1 MSDPI
6 EQARAHFM
14 QTLGNVPEP
23 IRAFMDHAPGYL
35 EGYLKMREY
44 IYTEPPKAA
53 LDLKTKELIYV
64 LLDIVTRNLDG
75 AENHLRAAMR
85 HGLTSAELAEACMQV
100 IHVCGI
106 TPWGTVGWKVCDTA
120 ARLEREARTAGAK
133 ADPKAAARA
142 KAKGGGKTKGAGRT
156 KAAAGTKRA
165 GKRKAEGRASAGG

>member
-14 QTLGNVPEP
+14 ATLGNVPEP

-44 IYTEPPKAA
+44 IYTAPPKAA

-64 LLDIVTRNLDG
+64 LLDIVTRNLEG
-75 AENHLRAAMR
+75 AENHLQAAMR

-120 ARLEREARTAGAK
+120 ARIEREAKGGSKGGAK
-133 ADPKAAARA
+133 GAKKAKDAKDAASGEKKRPARKAKPAKAA
-142 KAKGGGKTKGAGRT
+142 KAG
-156 KAAAGTKRA
+156 
-165 GKRKAEGRASAGG
+165 

>member
-6 EQARAHFM
+6 EKARAHFM
-14 QTLGNVPEP
+14 ETLGNVPEP

-44 IYTEPPKAA
+44 IYTAPPKAA

-64 LLDIVTRNLDG
+64 LLDIVTRNLEG

-120 ARLEREARTAGAK
+120 ARIEREA
-133 ADPKAAARA
+133 
-142 KAKGGGKTKGAGRT
+142 KTKGAASGPKRRKGAAKVGV
-156 KAAAGTKRA
+156 KAGST
-165 GKRKAEGRASAGG
+165 GKGKLAKAKSARPASVG

>member
-1 MSDPI
+1 MSDTI

-44 IYTEPPKAA
+44 IYTAPPKAA

-64 LLDIVTRNLDG
+64 ILDIVTRNLEG
-75 AENHLRAAMR
+75 AENHLQAAMK

-120 ARLEREARTAGAK
+120 ARLEREAKAGGR
-133 ADPKAAARA
+133 P
-142 KAKGGGKTKGAGRT
+142 KAKG
-156 KAAAGTKRA
+156 AAAKGKASGKKAGGKRA
-165 GKRKAEGRASAGG
+165 GSPA

>member
-1 MSDPI
+1 MSESI
-6 EQARAHFM
+6 EKARAHFM
-14 QTLGNVPEP
+14 ETLGNVPEP

-44 IYTEPPKAA
+44 IYTAPPKAA

-64 LLDIVTRNLDG
+64 LLDIVTRNLEG
-75 AENHLRAAMR
+75 AENHLQAAMR

-120 ARLEREARTAGAK
+120 ARIEREAKGGAK
-133 ADPKAAARA
+133 GAKKAKDAAPGEKKKPARRAKPAKAA
-142 KAKGGGKTKGAGRT
+142 KAG
-156 KAAAGTKRA
+156 
-165 GKRKAEGRASAGG
+165 

>member
-1 MSDPI
+1 MSDTI

-44 IYTEPPKAA
+44 IYTAPPKAA

-64 LLDIVTRNLDG
+64 ILDIVTRNQEG
-75 AENHLRAAMR
+75 AENHLQAAMK

-120 ARLEREARTAGAK
+120 ARLEREAK
-133 ADPKAAARA
+133 AQGRS
-142 KAKGGGKTKGAGRT
+142 KAKGGAAKGKGSAKKAG
-156 KAAAGTKRA
+156 GKRA
-165 GKRKAEGRASAGG
+165 AKTA

>member
-1 MSDPI
+1 MSDTI

-44 IYTEPPKAA
+44 IYTAPPKAA

-64 LLDIVTRNLDG
+64 LLDIVTRNLEG
-75 AENHLRAAMR
+75 AENHLQAAMR

-120 ARLEREARTAGAK
+120 ARIEREAGTGGASSGAK
-133 ADPKAAARA
+133 KAKAARSAGGKAGKPAKEKKARA
-142 KAKGGGKTKGAGRT
+142 KATGAA
-156 KAAAGTKRA
+156 KAG
-165 GKRKAEGRASAGG
+165 